1 MPDKPINL
9 NADLGEG
16 FGPWRMGD
24 DAAMLE
30 IVTSANIACG
40 GHAGDPDTMRHTV
53 RLAQQRGVSIGAHPS
68 YPDLQGFGRRAM
80 ALSPAELESQIAFQ
94 IGALAGIAALEAA
107 RVTHVKPHGALNNL
121 ACVDRSVADTI
132 CRAMRAID
140 PALILLA
147 PAASQLLVAG
157 HAAGLEVVEEIF
169 ADRAYLPDG
178 QLVPRSRPDAMIHG
192 PAACLAHVL
201 AMLEAGALIAVDGT
215 RIATPIGSI
224 CVHGDN
230 PDAVGVARHLRQE
243 LAAGGYELVPLP
255 QMIGGPAGSS
265 LLAMQRPIASKL
277 APA

>member
-1 MPDKPINL
+1 MPDKRINL

-16 FGPWRMGD
+16 FGSWSMGD
-24 DAAMLE
+24 DAAMLD
-30 IVTSANIACG
+30 IVASANIACG
-40 GHAGDPDTMRHTV
+40 AHAGDPDVMRRTV
-53 RLAQQRGVSIGAHPS
+53 RLARQRGVSIGAHPS

-80 ALSPAELESQIAFQ
+80 ALAAAELENQIAFQ
-94 IGALAGIAALEAA
+94 IGALAGVAALEAT

-121 ACVDRSVADTI
+121 ACADRTVADTI
-132 CRAMRAID
+132 CRAMRAVD

-157 HAAGLEVVEEIF
+157 RTAGLPVVEEVF

-192 PAACLAHVL
+192 PAACLAHVV

-215 RIATPIGSI
+215 RIATAIGSI

-230 PDAVGVARHLRQE
+230 PEAVGVARHLREQ
-243 LAAGGYELVPLP
+243 LGARGYSIVSLP
-255 QMIGGPAGSS
+255 E
-265 LLAMQRPIASKL
+265 IA
-277 APA
+277 